1 MSKLE
6 TTTTRSGGRAT
17 VVLAGELDI
26 STTDQALEA
35 LAEAKA
41 EASDLVIDL
50 RKLDFV
56 DSSGLSVI
64 AQTAQQVAE
73 TGLTLR
79 VIPSEQV
86 RRLLEITGIASHL
99 DLGDHNA

>member
-1 MSKLE
+1 MSRLE
-6 TTTTRSGGRAT
+6 AITTRSGGRAT
-17 VVLAGELDI
+17 VVFVGTLDI
-26 STTDQALEA
+26 STADQALEV

-41 EASDLVIDL
+41 AASELVIDL
-50 RKLDFV
+50 RQLDFV
-56 DSSGLSVI
+56 DSSGLAVI

-79 VIPSEQV
+79 VVPSEHV

-99 DLGDHNA
+99 DLEDHDA